1 MIPGGGTL
9 QIFYQKLMA
18 ITSSAKKA
26 LRKNLKRRVINVKKN
41 KKMKNLL
48 KEVKS
53 LISQKKISEA
63 KKLLPN
69 VYKILDKAAKTG
81 LIKKNAAA
89 RKKSR
94 IAKLLA
100 KYQK

>member
-1 MIPGGGTL
+1 
-9 QIFYQKLMA
+9 MA

-26 LRKNLKRRVINVKKN
+26 LRKSAKRRVLNAKKS
-41 KKMKNLL
+41 KEMKNLL

-53 LISQKKISEA
+53 LVSQKKISEA
-63 KKLLPN
+63 KKLLPS

-94 IAKLLA
+94 ITKLLA
-100 KYQK
+100 KYSK